1 MESQKL
7 LGTYLLVILVCRMD
21 PVGPVYQTE

>member
-7 LGTYLLVILVCRMD
+7 LGTYLLVRLACRMD
-21 PVGPVYQTE
+21 AVGPVYQTE